1 MVLEVLQ
8 GGESFVVVLGNS
20 IFFLSEFFGGLAF
33 IFGGVKQFSSPL
45 FDSGGLGFFFNQ
57 KLVDA
62 VTSAVTGMGVIA
74 ILFFLITL

>member
-1 MVLEVLQ
+1 MKHNHSNYRYFTPSYPNEAHP
-8 GGESFVVVLGNS
+8 SY
-20 IFFLSEFFGGLAF
+20 
-33 IFGGVKQFSSPL
+33 
-45 FDSGGLGFFFNQ
+45 FNQ